1 MRFGTWNVRRM
12 YRAGSLR
19 AAARELARCKLDLVG
34 VQEVRREKR
43 GHGKSRG
50 L

>member
-1 MRFGTWNVRRM
+1 M
-12 YRAGSLR
+12 AGSPTA
-19 AAARELARCKLDLVG
+19 AAARELARYELDFVG